1 MVTVTAFPILK
12 SLDVQPQT
20 VYDFIKMGIEC
31 ERIKMQSMQ
40 ALENDTEYYR
50 SLNRIMEADLL
61 LRFMRINGAPHEIV
75 DDVV

>member
-12 SLDVQPQT
+12 SLDVKPQT

-31 ERIKMQSMQ
+31 ERVKMQSMQ
-40 ALENDTEYYR
+40 VLGNDTEYYR

-75 DDVV
+75 DDII